1 MQDVLL
7 YAALGLGAGALIA
20 SIALGVVLIYR
31 GSGIINLATGAIAM
45 LAAYIFWA
53 LRTGYFGFTLSTAPA
68 IVVTLVCMAVFG
80 VLIEVAIFRPLRNTA
95 PLAKLAASLGLL
107 LVLES
112 GMIVIFGD
120 SLKAAPSVLPS
131 DTVTLFDRVVPEDRF
146 LLAGIVIVVASLLA
160 ALFRWT
166 PFGLSTRAASENE
179 VSAMLIGLSPSRLAI
194 LNTVLASVVAGGL
207 GVLVAPLVSLDAQ
220 TIAFQVVP
228 ALGAALLAGF
238 TSFFIACFA
247 GLAIGMMQSLLIYWG
262 TQSWF
267 PTDSGGAPLRG
278 LPELFV
284 FLVIVLALFLRGASL
299 PGRGELVEKR
309 LPAVPRPERL
319 LRSSA
324 LAAVIGVVCLIVFPY
339 DFRQS
344 LINSLLGVVICL
356 SLVVI
361 VGFVGQISVVQLA
374 LAGVAGFT
382 MSHLTTDVGGVWA
395 EFPISLFIGAAV
407 ATIVGLVIA
416 VSALRV
422 RGVSLAVVTLAA
434 AVALEQ
440 FGFLNARW
448 GGGATGSP
456 VTQAELG
463 GLDLSPG
470 AGFRGLDDKIP
481 SPVFGFLVLAATI
494 LLGLL
499 VANVRRG
506 SLGQRML
513 AVRSNERAAAAA
525 GINVRNTKLVGFGI
539 AAFVAGMAGALYAY
553 NFGSVSYSRF
563 GALAA
568 LGLIAFAYFGGITM
582 VSGAIIA
589 GIGATEGLFPHA
601 FDKWFGLSGNWA
613 LLVGGVALIITLL
626 VNPEGIAGTGYLK
639 KQRKEKKK
647 RAAAA
652 AASASDGR
660 VRRAPVSP
668 PPSALSE
675 LRGEPR
681 RQNGAPVLSA
691 RGISVS
697 FGGLR
702 AVDGV
707 DLRVEEGQ
715 LVGLIG
721 PNGAGKTTFIDA
733 ISAFVPYRGEVE
745 LDGQGLDGQGAH
757 ARARRGL
764 ARTWQSI
771 ELFDD
776 LTVRE
781 NLAVASYRPSA
792 WATVKEA
799 LSRPVT
805 STDRA
810 DAALELLGLESLAN
824 AEPEE
829 LSQAQR
835 KLVGIA
841 RALAAEPRLLCLD
854 EPAAGLDTL
863 EGQEL
868 GRRLRSVVD
877 AGTPMLLV
885 DHDMGLVL
893 GICDYV
899 VVLEFGKVIAQG
911 TPEVVRRDARVIEAY
926 LGSAAAE
933 LEPAVG
939 TP

>member
-1 MQDVLL
+1 MRDVLL

-31 GSGIINLATGAIAM
+31 GSGVINVATGAIAM

-53 LRTGYFGFTLSTAPA
+53 LRTGYLGFHLSTAPA
-68 IVVTLVCMAVFG
+68 FVLTLASMAAFG
-80 VLIEVAIFRPLRNTA
+80 VLIELTIFRPLRNTA

-112 GMIVIFGD
+112 GMIVIFGN
-120 SLKAAPSVLPS
+120 SLKAAPSILPS
-131 DTVTLFDRVVPEDRF
+131 DTVTIFDRVVPKDRL
-146 LLAGIVIVVASLLA
+146 LLAGIVIVVAAGLA

-179 VSAMLIGLSPSRLAI
+179 VSAMLAGLSPSRLAVA
-194 LNTVLASVVAGGL
+194 NTVLASVVAGGL
-207 GVLVAPLVSLDAQ
+207 GVLVAPLIALDAQ
-220 TIAFQVVP
+220 TLAFQVVP
-228 ALGAALLAGF
+228 ALAAALLAGF

-247 GLAIGMMQSLLIYWG
+247 GLAIGVTQSLLIYWG

-267 PTDSGGAPLRG
+267 PTDEGGAPIRG

-299 PGRGELVEKR
+299 PGRGELVERR

-319 LRSSA
+319 LRPTA
-324 LAAVIGVVCLIVFPY
+324 IAAVVGVACLIAFPY

-344 LINSLLGVVICL
+344 LINSLLGVMICL

-382 MSHLTTDVGGVWA
+382 MSHLTTDVGGIWA
-395 EFPISLFIGAAV
+395 EFPISLLIGAAS
-407 ATIVGLVIA
+407 ATVVGLLIA

-422 RGVSLAVVTLAA
+422 RGVSLVVVTLAA

-440 FGFLNARW
+440 FGFLNVRW

-456 VTQAELG
+456 VAEPGLG

-470 AGFRGLDDKIP
+470 ASFRGLDDKIP
-481 SPVFGFLVLAATI
+481 SPVFGFLVLAAT
-494 LLGLL
+494 LALCML
-499 VANVRRG
+499 VANVRRA

-525 GINVRNTKLVGFGI
+525 GINVRNTKLAGFGI

-563 GALAA
+563 GALTA

-582 VSGAIIA
+582 VSGAVLA
-589 GIGATEGLFPHA
+589 GVGATEGLFPHA
-601 FDKWFGLSGNWA
+601 FDRWFGLSGNWA
-613 LLVGGVALIITLL
+613 LLIGGFALIVTLL
-626 VNPEGIAGTGYLK
+626 VNPEGIAGTGYKK
-639 KQRKEKKK
+639 KQQKK
-647 RAAAA
+647 RRLAAEAA
-652 AASASDGR
+652 LGTEAPRTPHAPARRGIPPP
-660 VRRAPVSP
+660 RRAPAQQP
-668 PPSALSE
+668 A
-675 LRGEPR
+675 
-681 RQNGAPVLSA
+681 ATVLA
-691 RGISVS
+691 ATGISVS
-697 FGGLR
+697 FGGLQ
-702 AVDGV
+702 ALDDV
-707 DLRVEEGQ
+707 DLTVAEGQ

-733 ISAFVPYRGEVE
+733 ISGFVPHGGRVE
-745 LDGQGLDGQGAH
+745 LEGRGMDGLTAH
-757 ARARRGL
+757 ARAQRGL
-764 ARTWQSI
+764 ARTWQSL

-776 LTVRE
+776 LSVRE

-792 WATVKEA
+792 WASAIEA
-799 LSRPVT
+799 LSRPVR
-805 STDRA
+805 STKAA
-810 DAALELLGLESLAN
+810 DAALELLGLEETAD
-824 AEPEE
+824 AMPED
-829 LSQAQR
+829 LTQGQR

-854 EPAAGLDTL
+854 EPAAGLDTR
-863 EGQEL
+863 EGEEL
-868 GRRLRSVVD
+868 AHHLRGVVD
-877 AGTPMLLV
+877 AGTAMLLV

-893 GICDYV
+893 GISDYV
-899 VVLEFGKVIAQG
+899 VVLEFGRVIAQG
-911 TPEVVRRDARVIEAY
+911 TPDAVRRDPQVIGAY
-926 LGSAAAE
+926 LGSAASE
-933 LEPAVG
+933 LQAAVDA
-939 TP
+939 T

>member
-1 MQDVLL
+1 MRDVLL

-20 SIALGVVLIYR
+20 SVALGVVLIYR
-31 GSGIINLATGAIAM
+31 GSGVINIATGAIAM
-45 LAAYIFWA
+45 LAAYLYWA
-53 LRTGYFGFTLSTAPA
+53 FKTGFFGFHLASPPA
-68 IVVTLVCMAVFG
+68 FVLTLVCMAAFG
-80 VLIEVAIFRPLRNTA
+80 VLIELAIFRPLRNTA

-107 LVLES
+107 LVLDA
-112 GMIVIFGD
+112 GVTLVFGN

-131 DTVTLFDRVVPEDRF
+131 DTVTVFDRVVPKDRF
-146 LLAGIVIVVASLLA
+146 LLALIVILVAALLT

-179 VSAMLIGLSPSRLAI
+179 VSAMLVGLSPSRLAI
-194 LNTVLASVVAGGL
+194 LNTVLACVVAGGL
-207 GVLVAPLVSLDAQ
+207 GVVVAPLVSLDAQ

-247 GLAIGMMQSLLIYWG
+247 GLAIGAVQSLLIYWS

-267 PTDSGGAPLRG
+267 PTDTGGSPIRG

-309 LPAVPRPERL
+309 LPAVPRPEHL
-319 LRSSA
+319 LRSGTI
-324 LAAVIGVVCLIVFPY
+324 AAIVGVVCLIAFPY

-382 MSHLTTDVGGVWA
+382 MSHLTTDVGGIWA
-395 EFPISLFIGAAV
+395 EFPISLLIGALT
-407 ATIVGLVIA
+407 ATVVGLLIA

-422 RGVSLAVVTLAA
+422 RGVSLVVVTLAA

-440 FGFLNARW
+440 FGFLNVRW
-448 GGGATGSP
+448 GGGFTGSP
-456 VTQAELG
+456 VEQPHLG
-463 GLDLSPG
+463 GLDLSPQ
-470 AGFRGLDDKIP
+470 ASFRGLDDKIP
-481 SPVFGFLVLAATI
+481 SPVFGFLVLGVAI
-494 LLGLL
+494 VLGLL
-499 VANVRRG
+499 VANVRRA

-525 GINVRNTKLVGFGI
+525 GINVRNTKLAGFGI

-568 LGLIAFAYFGGITM
+568 LGLIAFTYFGGITM

-589 GIGATEGLFPHA
+589 GVGATEGLFPHA
-601 FDKWFGLSGNWA
+601 FDTWFGLSGNWA
-613 LLVGGVALIITLL
+613 LLVGGVALIVTLL
-626 VNPEGIAGTGYLK
+626 VNPEGIAGTGWK
-639 KQRKEKKK
+639 KQQQKK
-647 RAAAA
+647 R
-652 AASASDGR
+652 
-660 VRRAPVSP
+660 RRA
-668 PPSALSE
+668 AE
-675 LRGEPR
+675 TAAEERAR
-681 RQNGAPVLSA
+681 GAPVATPQPRSVDEPAPLRRREPGAVVLSA
-691 RGISVS
+691 TGMSVS

-702 AVDGV
+702 ALDEV
-707 DLRVEEGQ
+707 DLSVSEGQ

-733 ISAFVPYRGEVE
+733 ISGFVPYGGHVE
-745 LDGQGLDGQGAH
+745 LDGRALDGLGAH
-757 ARARRGL
+757 QRARYGL

-776 LTVRE
+776 LSVRE
-781 NLAVASYRPSA
+781 NLAVASYRPSVLS
-792 WATVKEA
+792 TTKEV
-799 LSRPVT
+799 LSRPIR
-805 STDRA
+805 STEDV
-810 DAALELLGLESLAN
+810 DAALELLGLERLAD
-824 AEPEE
+824 ALPEE
-829 LSQAQR
+829 LTQGQR

-841 RALAAEPRLLCLD
+841 RALAAHPRLLCLD
-854 EPAAGLDTL
+854 EPAAGLDAT
-863 EGQEL
+863 EGEEL
-868 GRRLRSVVD
+868 ADHLRGVVD

-893 GICDYV
+893 GISDYV
-899 VVLEFGKVIAQG
+899 VVLEFGRVIAHG
-911 TPEVVRRDARVIEAY
+911 VPDVVRREPQVVKAY
-926 LGSAAAE
+926 LGSAAGE
-933 LEPAVG
+933 LTPAVEAS
-939 TP
+939 

>member
-1 MQDVLL
+1 MRDVLL
-7 YAALGLGAGALIA
+7 FAALGLGAGALIA

-31 GSGIINLATGAIAM
+31 GSGVINVATGAIAM

-53 LRTGYFGFTLSTAPA
+53 LRTDYLGFQLSTAPA
-68 IVVTLVCMAVFG
+68 FVVTLACMAAFG
-80 VLIEVAIFRPLRNTA
+80 VLIELTIFRPLRNAA

-112 GMIVIFGD
+112 GMIVIFGN
-120 SLKAAPSVLPS
+120 SLKSAPSVLPS
-131 DTVTLFDRVVPEDRF
+131 DTVSIFDRVVPVDRF
-146 LLAGIVIVVASLLA
+146 LLAGIVIVVAAVLA

-179 VSAMLIGLSPSRLAI
+179 ASAMLAGLSPSRLAVA
-194 LNTVLASVVAGGL
+194 NTVLASVVAGGL
-207 GVLVAPLVSLDAQ
+207 GVLVAPLIALDAQ
-220 TIAFQVVP
+220 TLAFQVVP
-228 ALGAALLAGF
+228 ALAAALLAGF

-247 GLAIGMMQSLLIYWG
+247 GLAIGVMQALLVYWG

-267 PTDSGGAPLRG
+267 PSDEGGAPIRG

-299 PGRGELVEKR
+299 PGRGELVERR

-319 LRSSA
+319 LRPTA
-324 LAAVIGVVCLIVFPY
+324 IAAVVGVACLIAFPF

-382 MSHLTTDVGGVWA
+382 MSHLTTDVGGIWA
-395 EFPISLFIGAAV
+395 EFPISLLIGAAT
-407 ATIVGLVIA
+407 ATVVGLLIA

-422 RGVSLAVVTLAA
+422 RGVSLVVVTLAA

-440 FGFLNARW
+440 FGFLNERW
-448 GGGATGSP
+448 GGGSTGSP
-456 VTQAELG
+456 ITPPKLG
-463 GLDLSPG
+463 GLDLSPQ
-470 AGFRGLDDKIP
+470 ASFRGLDDKIP
-481 SPVFGFLVLAATI
+481 SPVFGFLVLATTLA
-494 LLGLL
+494 LCML
-499 VANVRRG
+499 VANVRRA

-525 GINVRNTKLVGFGI
+525 GINVRNTKLAGFGI
-539 AAFVAGMAGALYAY
+539 AAFIAGMAGALYAY

-563 GALAA
+563 GALTA

-582 VSGAIIA
+582 VSGAVLA
-589 GIGATEGLFPHA
+589 GVGATEGLFPHA
-601 FDKWFGLSGNWA
+601 FDRWLGLSGNWA
-613 LLVGGVALIITLL
+613 LLIGGFALIVTLL
-626 VNPEGIAGTGYLK
+626 VNPEGIAGTGYKK
-639 KQRKEKKK
+639 KQQKK
-647 RAAAA
+647 RRLAAAA
-652 AASASDGR
+652 AADARSA
-660 VRRAPVSP
+660 APAP
-668 PPSALSE
+668 PQPVVARPS
-675 LRGEPR
+675 RTPR
-681 RQNGAPVLSA
+681 QTGAVVLA
-691 RGISVS
+691 TTGISVS

-702 AVDGV
+702 ALD
-707 DLRVEEGQ
+707 DVELTVSEGQ

-733 ISAFVPYRGEVE
+733 ISGFVPYEGRVE
-745 LDGQGLDGQGAH
+745 LDGRQVDGLAAH
-757 ARARRGL
+757 ARAQRGL
-764 ARTWQSI
+764 ARTWQSL

-776 LTVRE
+776 LSVRE

-792 WATVKEA
+792 WSTAIET
-799 LSRPVT
+799 LSRPVG
-805 STDRA
+805 STEAA
-810 DAALELLGLESLAN
+810 DAALALLGLEAM
-824 AEPEE
+824 ADAMPED
-829 LSQAQR
+829 LPQGQR

-854 EPAAGLDTL
+854 EPAAGLDTR
-863 EGQEL
+863 ESEEL
-868 GRRLRSVVD
+868 ARHLREVVD

-893 GICDYV
+893 GISDYV
-899 VVLEFGKVIAQG
+899 VVLEFGQVIAHG
-911 TPEVVRRDARVIEAY
+911 PPDVVRRDPRVISAY
-926 LGSAAAE
+926 LGGAAAE
-933 LEPAVG
+933 LEPVIDAS
-939 TP
+939 